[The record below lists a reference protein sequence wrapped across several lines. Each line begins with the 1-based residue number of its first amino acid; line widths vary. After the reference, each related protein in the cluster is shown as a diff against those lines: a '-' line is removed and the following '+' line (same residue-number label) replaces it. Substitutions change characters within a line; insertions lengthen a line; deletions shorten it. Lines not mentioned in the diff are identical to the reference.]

1 MENKKNK
8 AVSSVITTIV
18 ITGILLTILVIAS
31 FVATN
36 ILSVQMANTEF
47 EQAKTNMGLLNDI
60 IQDVALRKGAGGY
73 VQFNERTGGIGINET
88 NDEITLDINGE
99 TVETWTDL
107 LTLNY
112 RAGTQVSGAETII
125 TGAPNLDTTGSESI
139 GYLRVELGSGIW
151 IKLDY
156 NRVKTIPIGT
166 IGANEEA
173 YDFYEITFIQ
183 LQKGNIAG
191 ASGTINARV
200 QNNNTKTTSY
210 QYDSGATVT
219 ANLIDAAGHTLSS
232 SNLLSSSTKTVVMVT
247 LIEMVVSID

>member
-18 ITGILLTILVIAS
+18 ITSILLTILVIAS

-36 ILSVQMANTEF
+36 ILSVQMASAEF

-73 VQFNERTGGIGINET
+73 VQFNERTGGIGINQT
-88 NDEITLDINGE
+88 NDKITLGINGK
-99 TVETWTDL
+99 TVETWADL

-112 RAGTQVSGAETII
+112 RAGTQVSGAETNIA
-125 TGAPNLDTTGSESI
+125 GAPNLDTTGSESI
-139 GYLRVELGSGIW
+139 GYLRVELGPGIW

-156 NRVKTIPIGT
+156 NRVKTIPMGT
-166 IGANEEA
+166 MGENEEA

-191 ASGTINARV
+191 ASGTVNARV
-200 QNNNTKTTSY
+200 QNNDTKTTSY
-210 QYDSGATVT
+210 QYDNGATVT
-219 ANLIDAAGHTLSS
+219 ANLIDAAGHIVSS

-247 LIEMVVSID
+247 VIKMVVSID